1 MKKAL
6 LIIVISFILSL
17 IIIFGSQVVLAK
29 TGGKGELQVTS
40 IPDAK
45 VYADNQYLGKTP
57 VCRCAS
63 VDPKSV
69 LDAKTYTLKLVP
81 VSGDTTPFYEQV
93 TIAKGVL
100 AVVDHTF
107 SGVTQS
113 EGSTL
118 ELEPLDDKS
127 DSSIVVTSF
136 PSGVTVL
143 LDDNAV
149 GTTPLSISK
158 PTESDHLLTVKKTGY
173 KDKTLHIRT
182 PLGYKLHVI
191 VYLAIDPNAPVPSAL
206 NDNTASSSGDLEGGG
221 EASAEATLA
230 PSQVV
235 AKVTILDTP
244 TGFLRVRAE
253 PNLGS
258 AEVEEVKPGDSL
270 YYIDEQDGWYQVK
283 LPDSKIGWISTQ
295 YAKKN

>member
-6 LIIVISFILSL
+6 LIIIVSFLLSIC
-17 IIIFGSQVVLAK
+17 IIVGSQVVLAK

-40 IPDAK
+40 LPDSK
-45 VYADNQYLGKTP
+45 VYVDNQYLGQTP

-63 VDPKSV
+63 VNPQSV
-69 LDAKTYTLKLVP
+69 LDAKEYTLKLVP
-81 VSGDTTPFYEQV
+81 ISGSDTTPFYEQI

-107 SGVTQS
+107 SGATQS

-118 ELEPLDDKS
+118 ELEPLDNKT

-136 PSGVTVL
+136 PSDVTVL
-143 LDDNAV
+143 LDNNPV
-149 GTTPLSISK
+149 GATPLSIPS

-182 PLGYKLHVI
+182 PLWYKLHVT
-191 VYLAIDPNAPVPSAL
+191 VYLALDPNASIQ
-206 NDNTASSSGDLEGGG
+206 TASDTTASGSATVV
-221 EASAEATLA
+221 ASAAATLA
-230 PSQVV
+230 PSPIV

-244 TGFLRVRAE
+244 TGFLRVRVD
-253 PNLGS
+253 PTLGS

-270 YYIDEQDGWYQVK
+270 FYLAEQDGWYQVK
-283 LPDSKIGWISTQ
+283 LPDSKIGWVSSQ
-295 YAKKN
+295 YAKKD